1 MLDFHNPYSWG
12 CRDGNSWNQ
21 QQLRKF
27 VTNSPE
33 LLIITEKK
41 QEGLYKPY
49 LKRPNHLM
57 PDAQRL
63 TAKIGRFMK
72 PWMWGHRSSDTIHPR
87 KMEVRKYIKP
97 SASLLHICIYN
108 IYIYWRLYYISIYIY
123 ICTYRGDS
131 IALSISP
138 SSLAMSPFLEVTRY
152 NPIGPAAN
160 HKPEAHSAQF
170 DSTHLLTMIFSNVG
184 RRHGQKQPAAI
195 LIHL

>member
-63 TAKIGRFMK
+63 MAKIGRFMK

-97 SASLLHICIYN
+97 SASLLHIYILTSILYKY
-108 IYIYWRLYYISIYIY
+108 IYIYRYVSRHFY
-123 ICTYRGDS
+123 CTVNITIITGHVPILRGYT
-131 IALSISP
+131 I
-138 SSLAMSPFLEVTRY
+138 
-152 NPIGPAAN
+152 
-160 HKPEAHSAQF
+160 
-170 DSTHLLTMIFSNVG
+170 
-184 RRHGQKQPAAI
+184 
-195 LIHL
+195 